1 MVDKNTDN
9 CKKCYRKLVEIFMWI
24 TVGVWLTLIGVGIYT
39 STDLEVVLF
48 KLMLGLG
55 GLAAWLLIIEK
66 WFEGYYELS

>member
-1 MVDKNTDN
+1 
-9 CKKCYRKLVEIFMWI
+9 MWI